1 MQLSTTPPGLARLE
15 PGRPWPLGASWDG
28 GGINFALFS
37 AHAER
42 VELCMFDAQSTTEVA
57 RIALPVCTD
66 QIWHGYLPGAGPG
79 FVYGY
84 RVHGRYDPVHGHRF
98 NPHKLVIDPYARAFA
113 GRFQWDAVHYDYR
126 NGAEHAEPASGDYD
140 NAFAMMKCRV
150 VDPAYSWGD
159 DRPPR
164 TPWADTVIYEVHVK
178 GFTMAHPEVP
188 ESLRGTYAG
197 FAHPAAIEHLQ
208 QLGITAVELLPV
220 QEFIDEH
227 ALMRNGLVNYW
238 GYNSLGYF
246 APAAR
251 YAGGRDPIIE
261 FRTMVKALHAAG
273 IEIILDVVYGHTC
286 EGDKS
291 GPTLAFRGID
301 NASYYWLNEQAK
313 FNYVDVTGCGN
324 TLNLSHPRV
333 MQMVMDSL
341 RYWVTEMHVDG
352 FRFDLATA
360 LAREGGRFDAGA
372 SFLNALRQDPVLS
385 QAKLIVEPWDTA
397 SYETGRFPAGFSE
410 WNDKFRDAARGF
422 WLTKDMHCSELAK
435 RLTASSDL
443 FRHDGRTPQASINFV
458 TAHDGFT
465 LSDLV
470 SYGRKHNEANGQSN
484 HDGMDHNRSI
494 NCGVEG
500 GSADDAVLSA
510 RRRLQ
515 RALLATM
522 FFSQGV
528 PMLLAGDEQGRSQHG
543 NNNAYCQDSPLS
555 WLDWTGADVGLRN
568 FTRRLIDLRRRHPG
582 LHRTCWFD
590 GSPTA
595 VGEHDITW
603 LSRYGTEMMP
613 EHWEEW
619 ANNCLGFQLGRA
631 HPAETVLLVLINGDQ
646 TEIPFILPAP
656 PGSAWT
662 MLIDTANPDVSE
674 QIIEKTAMLPAHALM
689 LLASSPQYSSR
700 EGMADQ

>member
-1 MQLSTTPPGLARLE
+1 MQFIAESPALRLE
-15 PGRPWPLGASWDG
+15 SGRSWPLGASWDG
-28 GGINFALFS
+28 GGVNFAIFS

-42 VELCMFDAQSTTEVA
+42 VELCLFDAQAISEVA
-57 RIALPVCTD
+57 RVALPVCTD
-66 QIWHGYLPGAGPG
+66 QIWHGYLPGASLGL
-79 FVYGY
+79 VYGY
-84 RVHGRYDPVHGHRF
+84 RVHGRYDPGHGHRF

-113 GRFQWDAVHYDYR
+113 GRFQWDAAHYDDR
-126 NGAEHAEPASGDYD
+126 GGAGHIEPALGERD
-140 NAFAMMKCRV
+140 NAFAMMKCQV
-150 VDPAYSWGD
+150 IDSAYSWGE
-159 DRPPR
+159 DRSPR

-178 GFTMAHPEVP
+178 GFTMTHPEIP

-197 FAHPAAIEHLQ
+197 FAHPAAISHLQ

-227 ALMRNGLVNYW
+227 ALVRNSLVNYW

-251 YAGGRDPIIE
+251 YAGGRDPIVE
-261 FRTMVKALHAAG
+261 FRSMVKALHAAG
-273 IEIILDVVYGHTC
+273 IEVIIDVVYGHTC

-301 NASYYWLNEQAK
+301 NASYYWLNEHAK
-313 FNYVDVTGCGN
+313 FNYVDITGCGN

-341 RYWVTEMHVDG
+341 RYWVVEMHVDG

-360 LAREGGRFDAGA
+360 LAREGGRFDPGA
-372 SFLNALRQDPVLS
+372 SFFDALRQDPVLS
-385 QAKLIVEPWDTA
+385 QVKLIAEPWDTA

-443 FRHDGRTPQASINFV
+443 FRHDARTPQASINFV

-465 LSDLV
+465 LADLV
-470 SYGRKHNEANGQSN
+470 SYERKHNEGNGQSN

-500 GSADDAVLSA
+500 QSADAAVLSA
-510 RRRLQ
+510 RRGLQ
-515 RALLATM
+515 RTLLATL

-528 PMLLAGDEQGRSQHG
+528 PMLVAGDEQGRSQNG
-543 NNNAYCQDSPLS
+543 NNNAYCQDLPLS
-555 WLDWTGADVGLRN
+555 WLDWAGADVALRN
-568 FTRRLIDLRRRHPG
+568 FTCRLIELRRRYPA
-582 LHRTCWFD
+582 LRRTNWFD

-595 VGEHDITW
+595 ADEHDITW
-603 LSRYGTEMMP
+603 LSLDGGEMTP
-613 EHWEEW
+613 ERWQER
-619 ANNCLGFQLGRA
+619 ANNCFGFLLGRMQ
-631 HPAETVLLVLINGDQ
+631 PAETALIVLINGDH
-646 TEIPFILPAP
+646 TEIPFVLPVP
-656 PGSAWT
+656 SGNAWT
-662 MLIDTANPDVSE
+662 VLIDTANPGADERS
-674 QIIEKTAMLPAHALM
+674 IEKAVALPARALM
-689 LLASSPQYSSR
+689 LLASSSQSSSKT
-700 EGMADQ
+700 EDD

>member
-1 MQLSTTPPGLARLE
+1 MQLPTTLPGLAHLE
-15 PGRPWPLGASWDG
+15 PGWPWPLGACWDG
-28 GGINFALFS
+28 GGVNFALFS

-42 VELCMFDAQSTTEVA
+42 VELCLFDAQATSEVA
-57 RIALPVCTD
+57 RIALPACTD
-66 QIWHGYLPGAGPG
+66 QIWHGYLPGACPG
-79 FVYGY
+79 LVYGY
-84 RVHGRYDPVHGHRF
+84 RVHGRYDPRHGHRF

-113 GRFQWDAVHYDYR
+113 GRFRWDAVHYNYR
-126 NGAEHAEPASGDYD
+126 SGAEHAESALDDRD
-140 NAFAMMKCRV
+140 NALAIMKCRV
-150 VDPAYSWGD
+150 VDSAYSWGE

-164 TPWADTVIYEVHVK
+164 TPWADTVIYEAHVK
-178 GFTMAHPEVP
+178 GFTMTHPEVP
-188 ESLRGTYAG
+188 EPLRGTYAG
-197 FAHPAAIEHLQ
+197 FAHPAAIAHLQ

-227 ALMRNGLVNYW
+227 VLMRNGLVNYW
-238 GYNSLGYF
+238 GYNPLGYF
-246 APAAR
+246 APAVR
-251 YAGGRDPIIE
+251 YAGGRDPIVE

-273 IEIILDVVYGHTC
+273 IEVILDVVYGHTC
-286 EGDKS
+286 EGDKF

-301 NASYYWLNEQAK
+301 NASYYWLNEQAR
-313 FNYVDVTGCGN
+313 FNYVDITGCGN

-341 RYWVTEMHVDG
+341 RYWVAEMHVDG

-372 SFLNALRQDPVLS
+372 SFFDALRQDPVLS
-385 QAKLIVEPWDTA
+385 QVKLIAEPWDTA

-410 WNDKFRDAARGF
+410 WNDKFRDAVRGF

-443 FRHDGRTPQASINFV
+443 FQHDGRTPQASINFV

-465 LSDLV
+465 LADLV

-500 GSADDAVLSA
+500 GSADAAVLSA

-515 RALLATM
+515 RALLATL

-528 PMLLAGDEQGRSQHG
+528 PMLVAGDEQGRSQNG

-555 WLDWTGADVGLRN
+555 WLDWAGADVALRN
-568 FTRRLIDLRRRHPG
+568 FTCRLIELRRRYPA
-582 LHRTCWFD
+582 LHRTSWFD

-595 VGEHDITW
+595 VGDKDITW
-603 LSRYGTEMMP
+603 LSRDGTEMTP
-613 EHWEEW
+613 ERWQEW
-619 ANNCLGFQLGRA
+619 GNNCFGFQLGRV
-631 HPAETVLLVLINGDQ
+631 HSAETALIVLIYGDQ
-646 TEIPFILPAP
+646 IEIPFMLPAP
-656 PGSAWT
+656 PGDAWT
-662 MLIDTANPDVSE
+662 MLIDTSNPE
-674 QIIEKTAMLPAHALM
+674 AAEHIIEKTAALPAHALM
-689 LLASSPQYSSR
+689 LLVSSPK
-700 EGMADQ
+700 